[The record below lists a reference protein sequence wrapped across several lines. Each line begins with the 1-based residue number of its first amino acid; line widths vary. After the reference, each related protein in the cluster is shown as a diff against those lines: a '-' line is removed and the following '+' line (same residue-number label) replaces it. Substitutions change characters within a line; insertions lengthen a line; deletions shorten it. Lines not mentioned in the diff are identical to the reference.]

1 MWLDRRW
8 PRRHRSFEWVEERA
22 SADIVLVLRGDEP
35 PTVAVNAV
43 STIFGSPLVRTLYST
58 VHVYSGADAR
68 SVVVAVEEW
77 SEAMRFFTFTRV
89 KQHHG
94 LRQLKLGRTV
104 AGRNGGGGGAHL
116 AYIID
121 NYYTLPNFV
130 LFARPTPLHNGGLFR
145 ARVKAMGANE
155 ASVRMYAL
163 GTVSACSCDDADT
176 AVQVRE
182 MYAMATGQLCRPF
195 TSYAGGEFLVSRLA
209 IRQQSLL
216 FYVKLRNES
225 LLLHEVLESI
235 WPVIFGC
242 VTPSSGGVCN

>member
-1 MWLDRRW
+1 
-8 PRRHRSFEWVEERA
+8 
-22 SADIVLVLRGDEP
+22 
-35 PTVAVNAV
+35 
-43 STIFGSPLVRTLYST
+43 
-58 VHVYSGADAR
+58 
-68 SVVVAVEEW
+68 
-77 SEAMRFFTFTRV
+77 
-89 KQHHG
+89 
-94 LRQLKLGRTV
+94 
-104 AGRNGGGGGAHL
+104 
-116 AYIID
+116 
-121 NYYTLPNFV
+121 
-130 LFARPTPLHNGGLFR
+130 
-145 ARVKAMGANE
+145 MGANE